1 MTFLGQAMSLGV
13 SGVLLLL
20 GSLLLVDPAQVVL
33 PALAPDLVPVLMQA
47 EQLAAAFYQL
57 LRKASAPVELP
68 ARLH

>member
-1 MTFLGQAMSLGV
+1 MRLGV

>member
-1 MTFLGQAMSLGV
+1 MSLGV

-47 EQLAAAFYQL
+47 EQLAATFHQL

>member
-47 EQLAAAFYQL
+47 EQLAAAFHQL
-57 LRKASAPVELP
+57 LRKASAPLELP